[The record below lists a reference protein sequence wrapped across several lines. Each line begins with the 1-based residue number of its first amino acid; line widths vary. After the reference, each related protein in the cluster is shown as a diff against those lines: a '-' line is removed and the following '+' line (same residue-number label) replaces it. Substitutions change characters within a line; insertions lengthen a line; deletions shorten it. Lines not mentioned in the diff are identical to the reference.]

1 MVGGSISAFDAVH
14 DIRLVSKL
22 PVISSL
28 RKPNPLFTEAAF
40 THPHVTVKP
49 QIESFNPDSGRITF
63 SDGSSVDDVDVVLFA
78 TGYDFSV
85 PFLPDLKGVNK
96 RIPGLY
102 QHVFKSDNP
111 SLAFIGMVSALLP
124 PRLPKSCLWAGL
136 TCC

>member
-40 THPHVTVKP
+40 THPDITIKT
-49 QIESFNPDSGRITF
+49 QIESFSPDSGSITF
-63 SDGSSVDDVDVVLFA
+63 SDGSSVDDVDIVLFA

-102 QHVFKSDNP
+102 QHVFKTDNP
-111 SLAFIGMVSALLP
+111 SLAFIGMVSALP
-124 PRLPKSCLWAGL
+124 SAAPFMSSSM
-136 TCC
+136 T

>member
-40 THPHVTVKP
+40 KHPDIIVKT
-49 QIESFNPDSGRITF
+49 QIESFSPDSGRITF
-63 SDGSSVDDVDVVLFA
+63 LDGSSVDDVDIILFA

-102 QHVFKSDNP
+102 QHVFKTDNP
-111 SLAFIGMVSALLP
+111 SLAFIGMVSVLCFRSPCQNLAYDLN
-124 PRLPKSCLWAGL
+124 
-136 TCC
+136 

>member
-40 THPHVTVKP
+40 THPHITIKT
-49 QIESFNPDSGRITF
+49 QLESFSPDSGSITF
-63 SDGSSVDDVDVVLFA
+63 SDGSSVDDVDIVLFA

-96 RIPGLY
+96 RMPGLY
-102 QHVFKSDNP
+102 QHVFKTDNP
-111 SLAFIGMVSALLP
+111 SLAFIGMVSALP
-124 PRLPKSCLWAGL
+124 STAPFMSSSM
-136 TCC
+136 T

>member
-40 THPHVTVKP
+40 THPGITVKP
-49 QIESFNPDSGRITF
+49 QIESFSHSGRITF

-85 PFLPDLKGVNK
+85 PFLPDLKRVNK

-102 QHVFKSDNP
+102 QHVFKTDNP
-111 SLAFIGMVSALLP
+111 SLAFIGMVSVLCSKIPCRNLAHDLN
-124 PRLPKSCLWAGL
+124 
-136 TCC
+136 

>member
-40 THPHVTVKP
+40 THPDITVKP
-49 QIESFNPDSGRITF
+49 QIDSFNPDSGRIMF
-63 SDGSSVDDVDVVLFA
+63 SDGSSVDDVDIVLFA

-102 QHVFKSDNP
+102 QHVFKTDNP
-111 SLAFIGMVSALLP
+111 SLAFIGMVSVVCFRSPCRSLAYDLN
-124 PRLPKSCLWAGL
+124 
-136 TCC
+136 